1 MLKQRLVYGILMIV
15 VFTAVVAVDH
25 WLGPLVEAEGT
36 ILCLLI
42 AGLVILAQLELAG
55 LVERT
60 GARVF
65 KPIAIAGSL
74 LLATGWYLQQ
84 IFARGW
90 EFYLF
95 YVLFV
100 LVSFLLTV
108 FLYQAIRYGTS
119 RVITNCGAN
128 FFSIFYVGLLMGFVL
143 GIRIEFGALA
153 LLMFVFVVKSADIGA
168 YIFGRLWGRRKFSP
182 IISPG
187 KTWEGMGGAVV
198 LAAVVSSIFASVCG
212 IMPVR
217 LAVIFGVVFAFIG
230 QFGDLAESMI
240 KRDAEQKDAADKV
253 PGFGGIL
260 DVIDSPLAAAPFA
273 YLFFLVVKGG

>member
-1 MLKQRLVYGILMIV
+1 MLKQRLVYGTLMIV

-42 AGLVILAQLELAG
+42 AGLVILAQLELAS

-74 LLATGWYLQQ
+74 LLAAGWYLQQ
-84 IFARGW
+84 IFARGF

-100 LVSFLLTV
+100 LASFLLTV

-119 RVITNCGAN
+119 RVIANCGAN
-128 FFSIFYVGLLMGFVL
+128 FFSIFYIGLLMGFVL

-153 LLMFVFVVKSADIGA
+153 LLMFVFAVKSADIGA
-168 YIFGRLWGRRKFSP
+168 YVFGQLFGRRKFSP